1 MLVTL
6 FFVILWQY
14 QTITQLSFVTR
25 IIASFHPANTKFS
38 MKKNDIPKWAK
49 WKNRAYMPNYFVLDS
64 DVEENIRVAEWG
76 DAWAQGMLVERYL
89 QGRGVEQSY
98 EKYFEWLTKAA
109 EQGEPVSQ
117 YNLGRCYENGIGVAK
132 DLYKALEWY
141 KKAAEEGDKDAKK
154 AVTNWSK
161 SFTTHIKNSAHAK
174 SHYFCIKTW
183 ISARP
188 RYPTRLSVKKIIWR
202 GLNTSMKETAYMRK
216 ARSSPQ

>member
-6 FFVILWQY
+6 FFVLLWQY
-14 QTITQLSFVTR
+14 KTITQLSFVTR
-25 IIASFHPANTKFS
+25 FIASFHSANTKFS

-64 DVEENIRVAEWG
+64 NVEENIRVAEWG
-76 DAWAQGMLVERYL
+76 DAWAQGMLAERYL

-117 YNLGRCYENGIGVAK
+117 YNLGCCYENGIGVAK

-154 AVTNWSK
+154 AV
-161 SFTTHIKNSAHAK
+161 A
-174 SHYFCIKTW
+174 
-183 ISARP
+183 
-188 RYPTRLSVKKIIWR
+188 RLSKT
-202 GLNTSMKETAYMRK
+202 LTD
-216 ARSSPQ
+216 